1 MGFKANKVLKEA
13 KPVRNILYGDGYYCK
28 RIKNGAFSQ
37 YILDNKNNEKL
48 LDEAIRSK
56 GIKVVIAPT
65 GAGKSYS
72 LIERAKVL
80 TSEDK
85 NCKVII
91 ALPLKTLTLQLGNQE
106 GVYKMVGGD
115 SFDIDSQIIATTYEK
130 MFEIEDYILS
140 QKYANQ
146 KCKIHLILDESHLL
160 VSQHLFRENA
170 IKNIIRYIEQGYFD
184 SVLLVTATPS
194 PMSLFRC
201 DEIIE
206 FEGSNS
212 TSAMDK
218 IEIVVVDDVLEY
230 IKNLDYDKEF
240 PFIRLNNKA
249 KIEELINT
257 MPQKM
262 IRIATE
268 DKGSKYYKDIV
279 DHSKI
284 DNMGI
289 DGMLVTSVLEA
300 GVNITDYPDNI
311 VPIAVYTDWNISADD
326 IEQFLNRIRRTTNKK
341 VKCARVVLPKVRD
354 RDYRAALVSGK
365 GKLLCT
371 FENIVVN
378 DNSLEIY
385 DVDKMD
391 SLADGAYM
399 VRIVIGKSTI
409 YKPLTISTGGTADI
423 SRYCKMDSAPV
434 VFKDIIFRPFI
445 DILKS
450 NYHMIDSLRARLQ
463 ENIEALL
470 ELRKVRQQ
478 KEGLSDIE
486 IGYLE
491 MEDDVLIEKMTKG
504 VIDDLG
510 EMKYCLSYEENQIAV
525 DKRVLYMLS
534 YNQYQRQYYY
544 NHNVLQKELAE
555 RMQTKVMIVGENINK
570 GKHASSY
577 NAEDIWED
585 IENIRQLI
593 ICNDDYW
600 NAIIGRDSIYLRIG
614 NRRKEIQM
622 VREQTHLIKLL
633 KEMDKAGVSGGIALQ
648 ILTSSRS
655 KRKITQY
662 INCHKVIINNQLLQ
676 KFSGRSIEEIPFYN
690 RSKKEKM
697 QAAIY
702 CTLKNK
708 GQTAYTVNAKLI
720 DDITE
725 CYKQSFALNVK
736 TPSQIQIKRMLKMMY
751 KAKVDMKG
759 SYIIKNELNVNETDV
774 FKLIASDYT

>member
-1 MGFKANKVLKEA
+1 MGLKANKVLKEA

-28 RIKNGAFSQ
+28 KIKNGMFNQ
-37 YILDNKNNEKL
+37 YILDNKNNEQL

-56 GIKVVIAPT
+56 GIKVVVAPT

-80 TSEDK
+80 VSEDK

-91 ALPLKTLTLQLGNQE
+91 ALPLKTLTLQLGSQE

-115 SFDIDSQIIATTYEK
+115 SFDTDSQIIATTYEK
-130 MFEIEDYILS
+130 MFEIENYILS
-140 QKYANQ
+140 QKYVKQ
-146 KCKIHLILDESHLL
+146 KCKFHLILDESHLL

-206 FEGSNS
+206 FEGNKS

-230 IKNLDYDKEF
+230 IINLDYDKEF

-249 KIEELINT
+249 KIEELIST

-262 IRIATE
+262 VRIATE

-279 DHSKI
+279 DSSKI
-284 DNMGI
+284 DDKGI

-300 GVNITDYPDNI
+300 GVNITDYPDDI

-341 VKCARVVLPKVRD
+341 VKCARVVLPKVED
-354 RDYRAALVSGK
+354 RDCRASLVSGK
-365 GKLLCT
+365 GNLLCT
-371 FENIVVN
+371 FEDIVEN
-378 DNSLEIY
+378 DNNLEIH
-385 DVDKMD
+385 DVNKMD
-391 SLADGAYM
+391 SITDGAYM

-450 NYHMIDSLRARLQ
+450 NYYMIDSLKTKLQ
-463 ENIEALL
+463 ENIDVLLKFREA
-470 ELRKVRQQ
+470 RQQ
-478 KEGLSDIE
+478 KEGLSDTE

-491 MEDDVLIEKMTKG
+491 IEDDILIEKMTKG

-510 EMKYCLSYEENQIAV
+510 EMKYCLSYEKNQIVV

-544 NHNVLQKELAE
+544 NHKALQKELAE
-555 RMQTKVMIVGENINK
+555 RLKTKVMIVRENVIEE
-570 GKHASSY
+570 KHASSY
-577 NAEDIWED
+577 NTGDIWED

-614 NRRKEIQM
+614 NKRKEIQM
-622 VREQTHLIKLL
+622 VREQTYLIKLL
-633 KEMDKAGVSGGIALQ
+633 KEMDKSGVSGGIALQ

-676 KFSGRSIEEIPFYN
+676 KFSGKSIDEIPFYN
-690 RSKKEKM
+690 KSQKEKM

-708 GQTAYTVNAKLI
+708 GQTAYTVNEKLI
-720 DDITE
+720 DEVIE
-725 CYKQSFALNVK
+725 CYAQSFPLNDK
-736 TPSQIQIKRMLKMMY
+736 IPTHIQIKKMLKIMY
-751 KAKVDMKG
+751 KTKVDMKG

-774 FKLIASDYT
+774 FKLIESDYV

>member
-1 MGFKANKVLKEA
+1 MCS
-13 KPVRNILYGDGYYCK
+13 IW
-28 RIKNGAFSQ
+28 S
-37 YILDNKNNEKL
+37 
-48 LDEAIRSK
+48 
-56 GIKVVIAPT
+56 
-65 GAGKSYS
+65 
-72 LIERAKVL
+72 
-80 TSEDK
+80 
-85 NCKVII
+85 
-91 ALPLKTLTLQLGNQE
+91 
-106 GVYKMVGGD
+106 VY
-115 SFDIDSQIIATTYEK
+115 T
-130 MFEIEDYILS
+130 
-140 QKYANQ
+140 
-146 KCKIHLILDESHLL
+146 
-160 VSQHLFRENA
+160 
-170 IKNIIRYIEQGYFD
+170 
-184 SVLLVTATPS
+184 
-194 PMSLFRC
+194 
-201 DEIIE
+201 
-206 FEGSNS
+206 
-212 TSAMDK
+212 
-218 IEIVVVDDVLEY
+218 
-230 IKNLDYDKEF
+230 
-240 PFIRLNNKA
+240 
-249 KIEELINT
+249 
-257 MPQKM
+257 
-262 IRIATE
+262 
-268 DKGSKYYKDIV
+268 
-279 DHSKI
+279 
-284 DNMGI
+284 
-289 DGMLVTSVLEA
+289 
-300 GVNITDYPDNI
+300 NITDYPDNI

-354 RDYRAALVSGK
+354 RDCRAALVSGK

-371 FENIVVN
+371 FENIVMS
-378 DNSLEIY
+378 DNSLEIH

-399 VRIVIGKSTI
+399 VRIEIGRSTI
-409 YKPLTISTGGTADI
+409 YKPLTISTGGVADI

-434 VFKDIIFRPFI
+434 VFKDIIFRPFV

-450 NYHMIDSLRARLQ
+450 NYYLIDSLRTRLQ
-463 ENIEALL
+463 ENIDALL
-470 ELRKVRQQ
+470 ELRKGRQQ
-478 KEGLSDIE
+478 KEGLSNIE

-491 MEDDVLIEKMTKG
+491 MEDEVLIEKMTKG

-510 EMKYCLSYEENQIAV
+510 EMKYCLSYEENQIVV

-544 NHNVLQKELAE
+544 NHKVLQKELAE
-555 RMQTKVMIVGENINK
+555 RMQTKVMIVGENVNK

-614 NRRKEIQM
+614 NKRKEIQM

-690 RSKKEKM
+690 KSKKEKM

-736 TPSQIQIKRMLKMMY
+736 IPSQIQIKKMLKIMY

>member
-48 LDEAIRSK
+48 LDEAISSK

-140 QKYANQ
+140 QKYASQ

-206 FEGSNS
+206 FEGNNS

-240 PFIRLNNKA
+240 PFIRLNNKS

-284 DNMGI
+284 DDKGI

-354 RDYRAALVSGK
+354 RDCRAALVSGK

-371 FENIVVN
+371 FENIVVS
-378 DNSLEIY
+378 DSSLEIH

-391 SLADGAYM
+391 SLTDGAYM
-399 VRIVIGKSTI
+399 VRIEIGRSTI
-409 YKPLTISTGGTADI
+409 YKPLTISTGGVADI

-450 NYHMIDSLRARLQ
+450 NYYLIDSLRTRLQ
-463 ENIEALL
+463 ENIDALL

-478 KEGLSDIE
+478 KEGLSNIE

-534 YNQYQRQYYY
+534 YNKYQRQYYY
-544 NHNVLQKELAE
+544 NHKVLQKELEE
-555 RMQTKVMIVGENINK
+555 RMQTKVMIVGENVNK

-614 NRRKEIQM
+614 NKRKEIQM

-633 KEMDKAGVSGGIALQ
+633 KEMDKTGVSGGIALQ

-690 RSKKEKM
+690 KSKKEKM

-720 DDITE
+720 DDIKL
-725 CYKQSFALNVK
+725 CYKKAFALDVK
-736 TPSQIQIKRMLKMMY
+736 MPSKIQVKKMLKIMY

>member
-140 QKYANQ
+140 QKYASQ

-206 FEGSNS
+206 FEGNNS

-240 PFIRLNNKA
+240 PFIRLNNKS

-555 RMQTKVMIVGENINK
+555 RMQTKVMIVGENVNK

>member
-1 MGFKANKVLKEA
+1 MGFKANKVIKEA

-206 FEGSNS
+206 FEGNNS

-279 DHSKI
+279 DNSKI
-284 DNMGI
+284 DDKGI

-354 RDYRAALVSGK
+354 RDCRAALVSGK

-378 DNSLEIY
+378 DNSLEIH

-391 SLADGAYM
+391 SLADGA
-399 VRIVIGKSTI
+399 
-409 YKPLTISTGGTADI
+409 
-423 SRYCKMDSAPV
+423 
-434 VFKDIIFRPFI
+434 
-445 DILKS
+445 
-450 NYHMIDSLRARLQ
+450 
-463 ENIEALL
+463 
-470 ELRKVRQQ
+470 
-478 KEGLSDIE
+478 
-486 IGYLE
+486 
-491 MEDDVLIEKMTKG
+491 
-504 VIDDLG
+504 
-510 EMKYCLSYEENQIAV
+510 
-525 DKRVLYMLS
+525 
-534 YNQYQRQYYY
+534 
-544 NHNVLQKELAE
+544 
-555 RMQTKVMIVGENINK
+555 
-570 GKHASSY
+570 
-577 NAEDIWED
+577 
-585 IENIRQLI
+585 
-593 ICNDDYW
+593 
-600 NAIIGRDSIYLRIG
+600 
-614 NRRKEIQM
+614 
-622 VREQTHLIKLL
+622 
-633 KEMDKAGVSGGIALQ
+633 
-648 ILTSSRS
+648 
-655 KRKITQY
+655 
-662 INCHKVIINNQLLQ
+662 
-676 KFSGRSIEEIPFYN
+676 
-690 RSKKEKM
+690 
-697 QAAIY
+697 
-702 CTLKNK
+702 
-708 GQTAYTVNAKLI
+708 
-720 DDITE
+720 
-725 CYKQSFALNVK
+725 
-736 TPSQIQIKRMLKMMY
+736 
-751 KAKVDMKG
+751 
-759 SYIIKNELNVNETDV
+759 
-774 FKLIASDYT
+774 

>member
-48 LDEAIRSK
+48 LDEAISSK

-140 QKYANQ
+140 QKYASQ

-206 FEGSNS
+206 FEGNNS

-240 PFIRLNNKA
+240 PFIRLNNKS

-284 DNMGI
+284 DDKGI

-354 RDYRAALVSGK
+354 RDCRAALVSGK

-371 FENIVVN
+371 FENIVVS
-378 DNSLEIY
+378 DSSLEIH

-391 SLADGAYM
+391 SLTDGAYM
-399 VRIVIGKSTI
+399 VRIEIGRSTI
-409 YKPLTISTGGTADI
+409 YKPLTISTGGVADI

-434 VFKDIIFRPFI
+434 VFKDIIFRPFV

-450 NYHMIDSLRARLQ
+450 NYYLIDSLRTRLQ
-463 ENIEALL
+463 ENIDALL

-478 KEGLSDIE
+478 KEGLSNIE

-534 YNQYQRQYYY
+534 YNKYQRQYYY
-544 NHNVLQKELAE
+544 NHKVLQKELEE
-555 RMQTKVMIVGENINK
+555 RMQTKVMIVGENVNK

-614 NRRKEIQM
+614 NKRKEIQM

-633 KEMDKAGVSGGIALQ
+633 KEMDKTGVSGGIALQ

-690 RSKKEKM
+690 KSKKEKM

-720 DDITE
+720 DDIKL
-725 CYKQSFALNVK
+725 CYKKAFALDVK
-736 TPSQIQIKRMLKMMY
+736 MPSKIQVKKMLKIMY

>member
-140 QKYANQ
+140 QKYASQ

-206 FEGSNS
+206 FEGNNS

-240 PFIRLNNKA
+240 PFIRLNNKS

-284 DNMGI
+284 DDKGI

-354 RDYRAALVSGK
+354 RDCRAALVSGK

-378 DNSLEIY
+378 DNSLEIH

-399 VRIVIGKSTI
+399 VRIEIGRSTI
-409 YKPLTISTGGTADI
+409 YKPLTISTGGVADI
-423 SRYCKMDSAPV
+423 SRYCKMDSAPI

-450 NYHMIDSLRARLQ
+450 NYYLIDSLRTRLQ
-463 ENIEALL
+463 ENIDALL
-470 ELRKVRQQ
+470 ELRKGRQQ
-478 KEGLSDIE
+478 KEGLSNIE

-491 MEDDVLIEKMTKG
+491 IEDEVLIEKMTKG

-544 NHNVLQKELAE
+544 NHKVLQKELAE
-555 RMQTKVMIVGENINK
+555 RMQTKVMIVGENVNK

-690 RSKKEKM
+690 KSKKGKM

-708 GQTAYTVNAKLI
+708 GQTAYTINAKLI

-736 TPSQIQIKRMLKMMY
+736 IPSQIQIKKMLKIMY

>member
-633 KEMDKAGVSGGIALQ
+633 REMDKAGVSGGIALQ

-690 RSKKEKM
+690 KSKKEKM

-708 GQTAYTVNAKLI
+708 GQTAYTINAKLI

-736 TPSQIQIKRMLKMMY
+736 TPSQIQIKRMLKIMY

>member
-1 MGFKANKVLKEA
+1 MGLKANKVLKEA
-13 KPVRNILYGDGYYCK
+13 KQVRNILYGDGCYCRK
-28 RIKNGAFSQ
+28 SEHGAFDH
-37 YILDNKNNEKL
+37 YILDNKDNEQI
-48 LDEAIRSK
+48 LDKAISHK
-56 GIKVVIAPT
+56 GIKLVIAPT

-72 LIERAKVL
+72 LIERARVL
-80 TSEDK
+80 TAKDK

-91 ALPLKTLTLQLGNQE
+91 ALPLKTLTLQLGKQKD
-106 GVYKMVGGD
+106 VYKMVGGD
-115 SFDIDSQIIATTYEK
+115 SLDTDSQIIATTYEK

-140 QKYANQ
+140 QKYSSQ
-146 KCKIHLILDESHLL
+146 KCKVHLILDESHLL

-201 DEIIE
+201 DEIME
-206 FEGSNS
+206 FEGNKG
-212 TSAMDK
+212 TSAIDK

-249 KIEELINT
+249 KIEELIST

-300 GVNITDYPDNI
+300 GVNITDYPDDI

-341 VKCARVVLPKVRD
+341 VKCARVVLPKAGD
-354 RDYRAALVSGK
+354 REYKAEIVDAK

-371 FENIVVN
+371 FEDIAVK
-378 DNSLEIY
+378 DNSLEIL
-385 DVDKMD
+385 DTDKMD
-391 SLADGAYM
+391 NLADGAYM
-399 VRIVIGKSTI
+399 VRIGMGRSTI
-409 YKPLTISTGGTADI
+409 YKPLAVSAGGAADV

-434 VFKDIIFRPFI
+434 VFKDIVFRPFI

-470 ELRKVRQQ
+470 KLREERKQR
-478 KEGLSDIE
+478 EGLSDME
-486 IGYLE
+486 TWYLQI
-491 MEDDVLIEKMTKG
+491 EDDVLIEKMTKG

-510 EMKYCLSYEENQIAV
+510 EMKYCISYEDNQIVV
-525 DKRVLYMLS
+525 DKRVLYMIS
-534 YNQYQRQYYY
+534 YNQFQRQYYY
-544 NHNVLQKELAE
+544 NHEVLQKELAE
-555 RMQTKVMIVGENINK
+555 RMNTKVFIVGEDVEK
-570 GKHASSY
+570 AKHGTAY
-577 NAEDIWED
+577 NTEDIWEE
-585 IENIRQLI
+585 IENIRLLI
-593 ICNDDYW
+593 QCNDDYW
-600 NAIIGRDSIYLRIG
+600 NALAGRDSIYLRIVTK
-614 NRRKEIQM
+614 RKEIQM
-622 VREQTHLIKLL
+622 VKENPHLLKLL

-676 KFSGRSIEEIPFYN
+676 KFNGDSMEEILFYN
-690 RSKKEKM
+690 KSQKEKI
-697 QAAIY
+697 QAVIY
-702 CTLKNK
+702 CTLKQK
-708 GQTAYTVNAKLI
+708 EQTAYTVNDKLI
-720 DDITE
+720 DDIKL
-725 CYKQSFALNVK
+725 CYKKAFALDVK
-736 TPSQIQIKRMLKMMY
+736 MPSKIQVKKMLKIMY
-751 KAKVDMKG
+751 KTKVDMKG
-759 SYIIKNELNVNETDV
+759 SYIIKNELNINEADI
-774 FKLIASDYT
+774 FKLVESDYK